1 MGDGAAIN
9 HALPTRHVAAAN
21 HAVRMELPL
30 ADRADFEDARRGF
43 VAALSPAVVRGT
55 AGRVVWD
62 MGSYA
67 FLDEECPEP
76 VNPSLWRQAQLNAI
90 HGLFEVVPGIYQV
103 RGMDLSN
110 MTIVEGREGVLV
122 IDPLIC
128 AETAAAALALYR
140 AHRGERGVTG
150 LLYTHSHVDH
160 FGGALGVIEAEDAAA
175 GGRAP
180 GAPQADGGT
189 GPAEGVATGRRSG
202 DPGEDAGRVPVL
214 APEGFMEHAISEN
227 VYAGTAMARRAA
239 YMFGTGLERGPHG
252 QVGAGLGMTVSNG
265 TVGIVPPTIEI
276 ARTGQEETIDGI
288 RMVFQMTPGSEA
300 PAEMNF
306 LFPDHRALCIAENAT
321 HNLHNII
328 TPRGALVRDA
338 RIWSRYLGEAIDLFG
353 EHTDAL
359 FAGHQWPRWG
369 RERIVG
375 YLAQQRDLYGYLHDQ
390 TLRLLNKGYVGGEI
404 AEMLELPAGL
414 AREWHCREYYG
425 TVSHNV
431 KGIYQRYMG
440 WFDGNPAHLWPH
452 PPEQAAARYVRA
464 IGGAEAVLEEGR
476 RAFEEGD
483 YRWVAELMSHAVF
496 ADPSDRAARDLEAQA
511 LEQLAY
517 GAENPIWRNFFLSGA
532 RELREDVRE
541 RGATPPPAM
550 IGQLTSEQ
558 LFDVLAIRVD
568 GPRAGGLRLCF
579 NWVFTDLGERHLL
592 TLSNGV
598 LIHTAD
604 REDPDADATVLVE
617 RSALNELFAGT
628 TPMPELLQA
637 GRLRVEG
644 DGAKLGELLGL
655 LDAPDPA
662 FAIVTP

>member
-1 MGDGAAIN
+1 MPSADGAGG
-9 HALPTRHVAAAN
+9 PTSFAPSRPLATDLIVAAN
-21 HAVRMELPL
+21 RAVRMDLPL
-30 ADRADFEDARRGF
+30 SDRRDYEDARRGF
-43 VAALSPAVVRGT
+43 IAALSPAIVEGT

-62 MGSYA
+62 MESYA
-67 FLDEECPEP
+67 FLEEECPDI

-103 RGMDLSN
+103 RGVDLSN
-110 MTIVEGREGVLV
+110 MTIVEGRAGILV

-128 AETAAAALALYR
+128 AETAAAALGLYR
-140 AHRGERGVTG
+140 AHRGQRAVTG

-160 FGGALGVIEAEDAAA
+160 FGGALGV
-175 GGRAP
+175 
-180 GAPQADGGT
+180 
-189 GPAEGVATGRRSG
+189 V
-202 DPGEDAGRVPVL
+202 DPGDVAAGRVPVL

-239 YMFGTGLERGPHG
+239 YMFGTSLQRGPHG
-252 QVGAGLGMTVSNG
+252 QVGTGLGMTVSEG
-265 TVGIVPPTIEI
+265 TVGIVPPTHEI
-276 ARTGQEETIDGI
+276 ARTGQEEVVDGI
-288 RMVFQMTPGSEA
+288 RMIFQMTPGSEA

-353 EHTDAL
+353 ERADAL

-369 RERIVG
+369 RERIVEF
-375 YLAQQRDLYGYLHDQ
+375 LANQRDLYGYLHDQ
-390 TLRLLNKGYVGGEI
+390 TMRLLNKGYVGSEI
-404 AEMLELPAGL
+404 AEMLELPPGL

-431 KGIYQRYMG
+431 KGIYERYMG

-452 PPEQAAARYVRA
+452 PPEAAAKRYVRA
-464 IGGAEAVLEEGR
+464 MGGAGAVLAEGR
-476 RAFEEGD
+476 RAYAEGD

-496 ADPSDRAARDLEAQA
+496 ADPSDREARELEAQA

-517 GAENPIWRNFFLSGA
+517 GAENAIWRNFFLTGA
-532 RELREDVRE
+532 RELREDTRAS
-541 RGATPPPAM
+541 GLAPSPAM
-550 IGQLTSEQ
+550 IGQLTSTQ
-558 LFDVLAIRVD
+558 LFDVLALRID
-568 GPRAGGLRLCF
+568 GPRAGALRLSF
-579 NWVFTDLGERHLL
+579 NWVFTDIDERHLL
-592 TLSNGV
+592 TLSNGA
-598 LIHTAD
+598 LIHSPD
-604 REDPDADATVLVE
+604 REDPAADATVVVE
-617 RSALNELFAGT
+617 RTALNELFAGI
-628 TPMPELLQA
+628 TPMPELLRA